1 MTAWYDDSLGGMEV
15 LKNMLNF
22 LNFLRV
28 IFSYFSQTM
37 QHFASS
43 SFQTSVQVSFFH
55 FTTMFEKVLR
65 LRNQAPPPPQR
76 VDDKT
81 GLPVNS

>member
-43 SFQTSVQVSFFH
+43 SFQTSFQVSFFNYVRKGA
-55 FTTMFEKVLR
+55 E
-65 LRNQAPPPPQR
+65 AAEPSPPTPS
-76 VDDKT
+76 K
-81 GLPVNS
+81 G